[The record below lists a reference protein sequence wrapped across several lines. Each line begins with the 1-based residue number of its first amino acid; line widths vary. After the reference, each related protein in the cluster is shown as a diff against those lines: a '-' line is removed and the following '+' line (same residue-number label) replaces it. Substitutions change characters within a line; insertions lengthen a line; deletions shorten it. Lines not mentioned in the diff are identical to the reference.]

1 VIVDKAETAAQSQEI
16 CADVAAAAD
25 GDHDY
30 GGDHDSHENNQRKD
44 CDDNDLQQ

>member
-1 VIVDKAETAAQSQEI
+1 M

-30 GGDHDSHENNQRKD
+30 GGDHDSNGHENNQRKD